1 MERWLDKA
9 FIACGVMAAVF
20 LVGICVLVL
29 AQIIGRLF
37 GVAIPSADEFA
48 GYCLSASTF
57 LALSYALRQGSH
69 IRVTLLIDRL
79 PPKGRRM
86 FEAVCVTGGLALSAY
101 LTWFTIEMVWFSIE
115 FGDVTQGLVPIP
127 LWIPQMGMVIGL
139 TMLTLAFAVD
149 ASRLLRG
156 LNPVYLPAAA
166 GAAKPTKATATGE
179 H

>member
-1 MERWLDKA
+1 MEKWLDRA
-9 FIACGVMAAVF
+9 FNACGTIAAIF
-20 LVGICVLVL
+20 LVGICVWVL
-29 AQIIGRLF
+29 AQIIGRLL

-79 PPKGRRM
+79 PPKGRRW
-86 FEAVCVTGGLALSAY
+86 FETVCVAGGLALSAY

-115 FGDVTQGLVPIP
+115 FGDLTQGLVPIP

-149 ASRLLRG
+149 ASRILKG
-156 LNPVYLPAAA
+156 LNPVYLPI
-166 GAAKPTKATATGE
+166 GATVAERDSASE
-179 H
+179 R

>member
-1 MERWLDKA
+1 MEKWLDKA
-9 FIACGVMAAVF
+9 FDACGAIAAIF

-29 AQIIGRLF
+29 AQIIGRLL

-79 PPKGRRM
+79 PSRGRRW
-86 FEAVCVTGGLALSAY
+86 FEAMCVAGGLALSAY

-115 FGDVTQGLVPIP
+115 FGDLTQGLVPIP
-127 LWIPQMGMVIGL
+127 LWIPQMGMVIGV

-156 LNPVYLPAAA
+156 LNPVYLPGVAAQ
-166 GAAKPTKATATGE
+166 AKPEPARE
-179 H
+179 R